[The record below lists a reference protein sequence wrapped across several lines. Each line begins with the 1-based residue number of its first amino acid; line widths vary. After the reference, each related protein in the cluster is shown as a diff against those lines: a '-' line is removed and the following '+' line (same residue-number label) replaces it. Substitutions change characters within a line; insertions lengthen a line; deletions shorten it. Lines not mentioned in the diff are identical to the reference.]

1 MTVVAEPRVVVLVE
15 GPSDQVALR
24 TLARRHD
31 RDLEAEGISIV
42 SIGGAMNIQTFL
54 ELFGAPR
61 PDVELAGL
69 CDAGEAPDFA
79 RALER
84 AGLGTNLSRDE
95 MERLGFFVCDRDLED
110 ELIRALGAPAVEEAL
125 AKNGE
130 LESFRI
136 LQRQPAWRG
145 QPIEEQ
151 LHRFLRS
158 QSRRR
163 ISAIQWLVESLA
175 LHCVPRPLRQLLAYL
190 SH

>member
-31 RDLEAEGISIV
+31 RDLDAEGISIV
-42 SIGGAMNIQTFL
+42 PIGGATNIQTFL
-54 ELFGAPR
+54 ELVGAPR
-61 PDVELAGL
+61 PDVDLAGL
-69 CDAGEAPDFA
+69 CDAGEAPHFA

-84 AGLGTNLSRDE
+84 AGLGTHLSRDD
-95 MERLGFFVCDRDLED
+95 MERLGFFVCDRDLEE
-110 ELIRALGAPAVEEAL
+110 ELIRALGAKAVEDAL

-130 LESFRI
+130 LESFRT

-145 QPIEEQ
+145 QPPEAQ

-158 QSRRR
+158 QSRRK
-163 ISAIQWLVESLA
+163 IAAIQWLVEA
-175 LHCVPRPLRQLLAYL
+175 LDLEHVPRPLHQLLARL
-190 SH
+190 